1 MTKYFVLLITLLVG
15 CQSIK
20 ETKTVTKRD
29 LVGTWDSKK
38 KFYSSKEFIETRT
51 TYFSN
56 GTWTTLE
63 TAQINGEALSLSA
76 SGAWELHG
84 NLIITK
90 IEQITEPKMFP
101 VGISLVRGKI
111 SEEEITSISLINGET
126 LVSHRV
132 E

>member
-20 ETKTVTKRD
+20 ETKTVTKGD

-38 KFYSSKEFIETRT
+38 KFYSTKEFIETRT

-56 GTWTTLE
+56 GIWTTLE

-76 SGAWELHG
+76 SGTWELSG
-84 NLIITK
+84 EFIITK
-90 IEQITEPKMFP
+90 IEQITDPKMFP
-101 VGISLVRGKI
+101 VGISLLRAKI
-111 SEEEITSISLINGET
+111 SEGEITSISLINGET